1 MFGVFVPA
9 MMEMTWV
16 GGAPEVKWKPAE
28 PTSKFGLK
36 CIRKRIMRVIE
47 IDLDAYKDFFK
58 VNKITLESIET
69 QDNSSRLKKRWLKKY
84 IKRLIA
90 FLKTMIYNLFDD
102 KERTNKILIEY
113 LTEYKAYLSKKR

>member
-36 CIRKRIMRVIE
+36 CIRKRIMRVV
-47 IDLDAYKDFFK
+47 DLNLDGYKDFFK
-58 VNKITLESIET
+58 VNNMTLESIEA
-69 QDNSSRLKKRWLKKY
+69 QDDSSRLKKKWLKKY
-84 IKRLIA
+84 IKRLIE
-90 FLKTMIYNLFDD
+90 FLGTMTYNLFDD
-102 KERTNKILIEY
+102 KERTNEILIKY
-113 LTEYKAYLSKKR
+113 LKEYKAYLNQKR

>member
-9 MMEMTWV
+9 MMDMTWV
-16 GGAPEVKWKPAE
+16 GGAPETKWKPSE

-69 QDNSSRLKKRWLKKY
+69 QDASSRLKKRWLKKY

-90 FLKTMIYNLFDD
+90 FLKTMTYNLFDD
-102 KERTNKILIEY
+102 KERTNEILIKY
-113 LTEYKAYLSKKR
+113 LTDYKNYLSKK

>member
-9 MMEMTWV
+9 MMDIVWI
-16 GGAPEVKWKPAE
+16 GGAPEYKWKPAE
-28 PTSKFGLK
+28 PKSKFGLR

-47 IDLDAYKDFFK
+47 IDLDTYKDFFK

-69 QDNSSRLKKRWLKKY
+69 QDDSNKLKKRWLKKY

-90 FLKTMIYNLFDD
+90 FLNTMTYNLFDD
-102 KERTNKILIEY
+102 KERTNEILIKY
-113 LTEYKAYLSKKR
+113 LEEYKSYLS